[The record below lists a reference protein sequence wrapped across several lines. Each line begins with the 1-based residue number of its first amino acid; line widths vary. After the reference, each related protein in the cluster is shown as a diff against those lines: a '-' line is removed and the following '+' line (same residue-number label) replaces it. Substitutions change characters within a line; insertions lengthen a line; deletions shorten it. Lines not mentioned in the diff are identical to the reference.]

1 LKTLISDKPAYVS
14 PEFLSKFEKPFY
26 MKSKEELKKELHKLI
41 DGIEDEKVLNELN
54 EDVVPYII
62 EARKLDTEGED
73 ELTEE
78 QMKVL
83 NVAIAEADRG
93 ETVSFEEFK
102 ESMDKWRTELKSTKS
117 SK

>member
-1 LKTLISDKPAYVS
+1 
-14 PEFLSKFEKPFY
+14 

-41 DGIEDEKVLNELN
+41 DSIEDEKVLNELN

-62 EARKLDTEGED
+62 ETRKQDTESND

-78 QMKVL
+78 QLKEL
-83 NVAIAEADRG
+83 NEAIAEADRG
-93 ETVSFEEFK
+93 EAISFEEFK
-102 ESMDKWRTELKSTKS
+102 ESTDKWRTELKSTKG